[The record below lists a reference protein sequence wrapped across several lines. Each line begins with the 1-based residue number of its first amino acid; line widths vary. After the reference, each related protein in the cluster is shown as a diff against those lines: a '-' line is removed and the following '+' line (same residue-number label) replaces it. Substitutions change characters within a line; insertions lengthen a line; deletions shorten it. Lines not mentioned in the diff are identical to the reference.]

1 MMRTLLQDMRYGLR
15 TLMKHPGFTAV
26 AVLALALGIGVN
38 SAIFSV
44 VNAVLLRPLPYK
56 ESERLVTVAEMGKN
70 ETRRYAQS
78 SVAPA
83 NFLDWREQ
91 NQVFEQMAAYFSRT
105 ATLTDGNNPERIKIT
120 GVSANFF
127 QTLGVP
133 PALGRAFAPEEEKA
147 GHERVI
153 VLSDRLWRRRFSSDA
168 SLVGKSV
175 TMNGDSYTVIGV
187 MPAGFQFPKDAE
199 LWVTPRNLVPEAGLD
214 IGDETKVRGLHYLN
228 VVARLRPGVEMQQAQ
243 AGMSAIA
250 AQLKEQYPDTNGKL
264 GGVVVNS
271 MQDSLVG
278 DIRQT
283 LLIMLGAVG
292 CVLLIACANVA
303 NLSLARATTRQKEI
317 AIRTA
322 LGAGR
327 WRIIRQL
334 LTESVM
340 LALIGGG
347 LGLLLSLWGTDL
359 LASLGPNDI
368 PRVQEIGLDWR
379 VLGWTL
385 GLSVLT
391 GIIFGTAPALQA
403 SRLDLNESL
412 KEGAR
417 GTVGSSRHN
426 RTRNLLVVA
435 EVALSL
441 MLLIGAGLLIRTFI
455 RLQQTDP
462 GFNPQNVLTMRLAP
476 AGPNYEEQRQQADFY
491 KQVIERIGALPGVQ
505 SVGAVDGLP
514 LAGNGANF
522 GFAIEGKTS
531 LNSNEWPNA
540 NYHVASS
547 DYFRALGIPLLK
559 GRTFTERDGK
569 DAPGVVIISQE
580 LAERFFPG
588 EDPVGKRIGGF
599 DTDKNGQPVWLEI
612 IGIVGDV
619 RENGLH
625 KAPLPAAY
633 QNYLQASWPSMAF
646 AIRTDSDPMMLAAAV
661 QHEVQA
667 VDRNQPVSSL
677 RTMEEVVSL
686 SVTQQRFNM
695 MLLAVFSA
703 VALALAAVGIYSV
716 IAYSVTQRTHEIG
729 VRMALGAQTK
739 DVLRLVIGQGM
750 TLVLIGLALGL
761 AGAFAITRVMSS
773 LLFGISATDPLTF
786 TGVALILALIAFL
799 ACLIPARRAAKV
811 DPMVALRYE

>member
-1 MMRTLLQDMRYGLR
+1 MRTLLQDMRYGLR
-15 TLMKHPGFTAV
+15 TLRKHPGFTAV

-44 VNAVLLRPLPYK
+44 VNAVLLRPLPYQD
-56 ESERLVTVAEMGKN
+56 SGRLVTVAEMGKN

-91 NQVFEQMAAYFSRT
+91 NQVFEQMAAYFTRT
-105 ATLTDGNNPERIKIT
+105 ANLTDGNNPERIKLA

-127 QTLGVP
+127 QTLGVQ
-133 PALGRAFAPEEEKA
+133 PALGRAFAPEEDKA
-147 GHERVI
+147 GHHRVV
-153 VLSDRLWRRRFSSDA
+153 VLSDGLWRRRFGSDT
-168 SLVGKSV
+168 SLVGRSV
-175 TMNGDSYTVIGV
+175 TMDGESYTVIGV
-187 MPAGFQFPKDAE
+187 MPASFQFPKDAE
-199 LWVTPRNLVPEAGLD
+199 MWVTPRNLVPEAGLD

-228 VVARLRPGVEMQQAQ
+228 VIARLKTGVDLKQAQ
-243 AGMSAIA
+243 AGMSTIA
-250 AQLKEQYPDTNGKL
+250 AQLQQQYPETNGKL
-264 GGVVVNS
+264 GGVTVNS

-347 LGLLLSLWGTDL
+347 LGLLLSLWSTDL
-359 LASLGPNDI
+359 LASLTPEDI
-368 PRVQEIGLDWR
+368 PRVHEIGLDWR
-379 VLGWTL
+379 VLGWTM
-385 GLSVLT
+385 GVSVLT

-403 SRLDLNESL
+403 SRLDLNETL

-417 GTVGSSRHN
+417 GTVGSARHN
-426 RTRNLLVVA
+426 RTRSLLVVA

-441 MLLIGAGLLIRTFI
+441 VLLVGAGLLIRTFI

-462 GFNPQNVLTMRLAP
+462 GFNPQNVLTLRIAP
-476 AGPNYEEQRQQADFY
+476 SGANYQEERQQAAFY
-491 KQVIERIGALPGVQ
+491 KQVMERIGALPGVQ
-505 SVGAVDGLP
+505 SVGAIDGLP
-514 LAGNGANF
+514 LAGSGANF
-522 GFAIEGKTS
+522 GFAIEGVTPLTTDK
-531 LNSNEWPNA
+531 WPNA
-540 NYHVASS
+540 NYHIASS
-547 DYFRALGIPLLK
+547 DYFRTLSIPLLK
-559 GRTFTERDGK
+559 GRTFTERDSRE
-569 DAPGVVIISQE
+569 APGGVIINQT
-580 LAERFFPG
+580 LARRFFPNA
-588 EDPVGKRIGGF
+588 DPIGKRIGGF
-599 DTDKNGQPVWLEI
+599 NTDKNGQPIWLEI
-612 IGIVGDV
+612 IGVVGDV
-619 RENGLH
+619 REDGLN
-625 KAPLPAAY
+625 KTPLPAAY
-633 QNYLQASWPSMAF
+633 QSYLQTSWPSMAF
-646 AIRTDSDPMMLAAAV
+646 VVRTSSDPMNLAASV
-661 QHEVQA
+661 RSEVQA
-667 VDRNQPVSSL
+667 LDRDQPVSSI
-677 RTMEEVVSL
+677 RTMEEVISK
-686 SVTQQRFNM
+686 SVMQQRFNM
-695 MLLAVFSA
+695 LLLGIFSA

-729 VRMALGAQTK
+729 VRMALGAQTR
-739 DVLRLVIGQGM
+739 DVLRLVVGQGM
-750 TLVLIGLALGL
+750 TLVLVGLALGL
-761 AGAFAITRVMSS
+761 VAAFAITRVMSS

-786 TGVALILALIAFL
+786 VGVALILAVIAFL